1 MFVDKD
7 NNYTILEYS
16 SRICFGSGV
25 TRYVLTRSGTFYR
38 LKNIPEIFN
47 LFPTGNI
54 DKIVK
59 KNRKNC
65 TVLETGINTNKILAY
80 IEDALNLS
88 KPGFEGVL
96 DIPQSYGN
104 SNGCD
109 GSHNSIEILNEF
121 RTKGHMLFAIILSI
135 VPSIVLNGTGK
146 IKSYKD
152 LDAVELNKYN
162 KYAACSILFIN
173 LLKLLYIECI
183 NEESRTCILNLFP
196 GSTSAKISFNP
207 IKFFEDGNKLL
218 SEIEDI
224 KEYSTSKEEK

>member
-16 SRICFGSGV
+16 SRICFGYGV

-38 LKNIPEIFN
+38 LKNIPEIYNMFS
-47 LFPTGNI
+47 TGNI

-59 KNRKNC
+59 KNHKNC
-65 TVLETGINTNKILAY
+65 TTLETGIDTKKILAY
-80 IEDALNLS
+80 IEEALNLN
-88 KPGFEGVL
+88 KPGFEGVI
-96 DIPQSYGN
+96 DIPQSYGK

-121 RTKGHMLFAIILSI
+121 RTKGHMLFAIILSL
-135 VPSIVLNGTGK
+135 VPHIVLNGTGR

-152 LDAVELNKYN
+152 LDAVELNKCN

-173 LLKLLYIECI
+173 LLKLLYIECK
-183 NEESRTCILNLFP
+183 NKESRDCILELFP
-196 GSTSAKISFNP
+196 GSTSAKINFNP
-207 IKFFEDGNKLL
+207 IEFFEDGDKLL

-224 KEYSTSKEEK
+224 KEYSISKEEK